1 MSLLKWKDRISY
13 HKIQFHFRL
22 LYLLFSDTCGLS
34 EVQCIH
40 NCKNTGFGSGQLR
53 THRNKCPFSSF
64 CSCTCPEFNLDECRK
79 ECLVEKRNPDL
90 YAFDENG
97 CTFCNC
103 TCPLFVKEQCEE
115 HCMKIG
121 RVPEP
126 KATDGELCDT
136 CKCNCPER
144 NCKAQCAGYRHFKEI
159 NMFGCEACKCICPE
173 IDCDS
178 QCGGQGM
185 GIRNT
190 DKAGCVICGGCK
202 NLSHSMECINC
213 ELQCVKNNN
222 KYEYTGG
229 GLNGVNKINTSG
241 TFCFRSCHECPSVK
255 DL

>member
-22 LYLLFSDTCGLS
+22 LYFLFSDTCGLS

-103 TCPLFVKEQCEE
+103 TCPLFVKDQCEE

-136 CKCNCPER
+136 CKCNCPEP

-213 ELQCVKNNN
+213 EFQCVKNNN

-255 DL
+255 GL

>member
-13 HKIQFHFRL
+13 HKIQFHFRF
-22 LYLLFSDTCGLS
+22 LYFLFSDTCGLS

-40 NCKNTGFGSGQLR
+40 NCENTGFGSGQLR

-90 YAFDENG
+90 YAIDENG

-103 TCPLFVKEQCEE
+103 TCEE

-126 KATDGELCDT
+126 KATDEELCDT
-136 CKCNCPER
+136 CKCNCPEP

-159 NMFGCEACKCICPE
+159 N
-173 IDCDS
+173 
-178 QCGGQGM
+178 
-185 GIRNT
+185 
-190 DKAGCVICGGCK
+190 VW
-202 NLSHSMECINC
+202 L
-213 ELQCVKNNN
+213 
-222 KYEYTGG
+222 
-229 GLNGVNKINTSG
+229 
-241 TFCFRSCHECPSVK
+241 
-255 DL
+255 